1 MKLYTTEQIRNVAIV
16 GHGGTGKTSLAEA
29 MLFQTGANNRLGKV
43 DDDSSIM
50 NYDPEEIKRKA
61 TVNTSLAALEYKNC
75 KINVLDA
82 PGFDDFLGEVYK
94 IAGAVDM
101 AIVTV
106 NAQSGVEVGTEK
118 NWAIMEKTNTPR
130 IVVLTKLDKE
140 NINLDKTYESLK
152 ALDSKITP
160 IVIPWGTFDKV
171 KGVIDL
177 IEMKAY
183 EYKDDKGKAI
193 TTCDIPADMADE
205 AQKLHDA
212 MVESVVECDDDL
224 MNKFFEGEDISA
236 EELRAAVKKGIAAN
250 QIKPMLSVAAIKNI
264 GTENLLNFIIE
275 SCPSPATSRVL
286 PAVKYGTEEA
296 VELKNDPNGPQAGF
310 IFKKINEQT
319 GDMLLMRVLS
329 GTFTTGADIFN
340 PEAGASERFSSF
352 STLRGKSKI
361 EVEKAVAGDIVAL
374 VKPKC
379 TTYGQTLCSESNPI
393 CVQVPELPQ
402 PMLQYA
408 IAPKTKA
415 DQEKMGLGLKTLCAD
430 DGVLSYEFDPEM
442 SQGIISGLGDTHIDV
457 AISRLKA
464 RWNVEVDTKKPKV
477 AYRETIKGTSRVQG
491 KHKKQSGG
499 KGQYGDVWIK
509 FEPNKGNGYE
519 FVDAIVGGV
528 VPKNFIPAV
537 DKGLQEYSLR
547 GVIAGFPTIDF
558 KATLDFG
565 SYHDVDS
572 NEMSFKLAAGLAFKK
587 GIAEAKPVLL
597 EPVYEVAVTVPDEY
611 MGDIMGDMN
620 KRRGKV
626 LGMDPIE
633 GGKQVIRA
641 TVPQAEM
648 YKYATDLKSMTQSRG
663 EFTMKFS
670 SYEEVPANVTEQ
682 VAKEY
687 KTSDADEE

>member
-29 MLFQTGANNRLGKV
+29 MLFHTGANSRLGKV
-43 DDDSSIM
+43 DDDSSMM

-61 TVNTSLAALEYKNC
+61 TVNTSLAALEYKDC

-118 NWAIMEKTNTPR
+118 NWAILEKTNTPR

-177 IEMKAY
+177 VDMKAY
-183 EYKDDKGKAI
+183 EYKDDKGKSISA
-193 TTCDIPADMADE
+193 CDIPADMKDE
-205 AQKLHDA
+205 AQKLHDS

-224 MNKFFEGEDISA
+224 MNKFFEGEEITAAELKSA
-236 EELRAAVKKGIAAN
+236 LKKGIAAN
-250 QIKPMLSVAAIKNI
+250 QIKPMLTVMSLKNI
-264 GTENLLNFIIE
+264 GTENLLNFIVE

-286 PAVKYGTEEA
+286 SAVKFGTEDA
-296 VELKNDPNGPQAGF
+296 VELKNDANGPQAGF

-329 GTFTTGADIFN
+329 GTFTTGTDIYN
-340 PEAGASERFSSF
+340 PAASSSERFSSF
-352 STLRGKSKI
+352 STLRGKNKVD
-361 EVEKAVAGDIVAL
+361 VEKAVAGDIVAL

-379 TTYGQTLCSESNPI
+379 TTYGQTLCSENNPI
-393 CVQVPELPQ
+393 QIQVPTLPQ

-415 DQEKMGLGLKTLCAD
+415 DQEKMGIGLKTLCAD

-457 AISRLKA
+457 AISRLKS
-464 RWNVEVDTKKPKV
+464 RWNVEVETYKPKV
-477 AYRETIKGTSRVQG
+477 AYRETIKGTARVQG

-499 KGQYGDVWIK
+499 
-509 FEPNKGNGYE
+509 F
-519 FVDAIVGGV
+519 
-528 VPKNFIPAV
+528 
-537 DKGLQEYSLR
+537 
-547 GVIAGFPTIDF
+547 
-558 KATLDFG
+558 TLC
-565 SYHDVDS
+565 
-572 NEMSFKLAAGLAFKK
+572 A
-587 GIAEAKPVLL
+587 
-597 EPVYEVAVTVPDEY
+597 
-611 MGDIMGDMN
+611 
-620 KRRGKV
+620 
-626 LGMDPIE
+626 
-633 GGKQVIRA
+633 
-641 TVPQAEM
+641 
-648 YKYATDLKSMTQSRG
+648 
-663 EFTMKFS
+663 
-670 SYEEVPANVTEQ
+670 
-682 VAKEY
+682 
-687 KTSDADEE
+687 

>member
-29 MLFQTGANNRLGKV
+29 MLFHTGANSRLGKV

-61 TVNTSLAALEYKNC
+61 TVNTSLAALEYKDC

-118 NWAIMEKTNTPR
+118 NWAILEKTNTPR

-177 IEMKAY
+177 VDMKAY
-183 EYKDDKGKAI
+183 EYKDDKGKSIAA
-193 TTCDIPADMADE
+193 CDIPADMKDE
-205 AQKLHDA
+205 AQKLHDS

-224 MNKFFEGEDISA
+224 MNKFFEGEEITAAELKSA
-236 EELRAAVKKGIAAN
+236 LKKGIAAN
-250 QIKPMLSVAAIKNI
+250 QIKPMLTVMSLKNI
-264 GTENLLNFIIE
+264 GTENLLNFIVE
-275 SCPSPATSRVL
+275 SCPSPLTSRVL
-286 PAVKYGTEEA
+286 SAVKFGTEDA
-296 VELKNDPNGPQAGF
+296 VELKNDANGPQAGF

-329 GTFTTGADIFN
+329 GTFTTGTDIYN
-340 PEAGASERFSSF
+340 PAASASERFSSF
-352 STLRGKSKI
+352 STLRGKNKVD
-361 EVEKAVAGDIVAL
+361 VEKAVAGDIVAL

-379 TTYGQTLCSESNPI
+379 TTYGQTLCAESNPI
-393 CVQVPELPQ
+393 QIQIPALPQ

-415 DQEKMGLGLKTLCAD
+415 DQEKMGIGLKTLCAD

-457 AISRLKA
+457 AISRLKS
-464 RWNVEVDTKKPKV
+464 RWNVEVDTYKPKV
-477 AYRETIKGTSRVQG
+477 AYRETIKGTARVQG

-499 KGQYGDVWIK
+499 KGQYGDVWVK
-509 FEPNKGNGYE
+509 FEPNKGKGYE

-537 DKGLQEYSLR
+537 DKGLQEYSAR

-597 EPVYEVAVTVPDEY
+597 EPIYEVAVTVPDDY

-687 KTSDADEE
+687 KTADADEE

>member
-16 GHGGTGKTSLAEA
+16 GHGGTGKTTLAEA
-29 MLFQTGANNRLGKV
+29 MLFHTGANSRLGKV
-43 DDDSSIM
+43 DDDTSIM
-50 NYDPEEIKRKA
+50 NYDPEETKRKA
-61 TVNTSLAALEYKNC
+61 TVNTSLAAIEYKDC

-101 AIVTV
+101 AIVCV

-130 IVVLTKLDKE
+130 IVFLSKLDKE
-140 NINLDKTYESLK
+140 NINLEKTYESLK

-160 IVIPWGTFDKV
+160 IVIPWGTFDKL

-183 EYKDDKGKAI
+183 EYTDDKGKAVKVQ
-193 TTCDIPADMADE
+193 DIPADMKDE
-205 AQKLHDA
+205 AQKLHDQ
-212 MVESVVECDDDL
+212 MLESVVECDDDL
-224 MNKFFEGEDISA
+224 MNKYFEGEDITA
-236 EELRAAVKKGIAAN
+236 GELKAALAKGIASN
-250 QIKPMLSVAAIKNI
+250 QIKPMLSGMSLKNL
-264 GTENLLNFIIE
+264 GTENLLNFIVD
-275 SCPSPATSRVL
+275 SCPSPAASRVL

-329 GTFTTGADIFN
+329 GTFTTGVDIYN
-340 PEAGASERFSSF
+340 PAAESSERFSSF
-352 STLRGKSKI
+352 STLRGKTKI
-361 EVEKAVAGDIVAL
+361 DVEKAIAGDIVAL

-379 TTYGQTLCSESNPI
+379 TTFGQTLCSESNPI
-393 CVQVPELPQ
+393 QIKVPALPQ

-408 IAPKTKA
+408 ISPKTKA
-415 DQEKMGLGLKTLCAD
+415 DQEKMGIGLNTLCAD
-430 DGVLSYEFDPEM
+430 DGVLTYKFDPELG
-442 SQGIISGLGDTHIDV
+442 QGLISGLGDTHIDV
-457 AISRLKA
+457 AICRLKS
-464 RWNVEVDTKKPKV
+464 RWNVEVDISKPKI
-477 AYRETIKGTSRVQG
+477 AYRETIKGTARVQG

-499 KGQYGDVWIK
+499 KGQYGDVWVK
-509 FEPNKGNGYE
+509 FEPNKGHGYE
-519 FVDAIVGGV
+519 FIDAIVGGV

-537 DKGLQEYSLR
+537 DKGLQEYSQR

-597 EPVYEVAVTVPDEY
+597 EPIYEVAVTVPDEY

-663 EFTMKFS
+663 EFTMRFS

-687 KTSDADEE
+687 KTADEAED